1 MRRRK
6 RGRPPR
12 KDLTDAQR
20 LAIELLIWHW
30 RTVRTHED
38 VAKRCG
44 VSRMSLYKWRTKNKR
59 FQREFDREMR
69 RYLNMTRPRFK
80 STRND
85 LLSDF
90 NLLEKVMT
98 TIWEE

>member
-12 KDLTDAQR
+12 KELTDTQR
-20 LAIELLIWHW
+20 LAIELLVWHW

-44 VSRMSLYKWRTKNKR
+44 VSRMALYKWRTRNRR
-59 FQREFDREMR
+59 FQREYDREMK
-69 RYLNMTRPRFK
+69 RYLKVAYPRLK
-80 STRND
+80 YTRND

-90 NLLEKVMT
+90 ELLEKAIT
-98 TIWEE
+98 TWLN